1 MNPQRATAPRRVGQ
15 GTFFAAL
22 ARMTMTERVARWGGA
37 RLSRRLSRSLPWVGG
52 LIAVAT
58 VASTMRRKGV
68 ISGVLDTGL
77 NAVPLVGAAKNVL
90 EVARGRDF
98 FPDRYGPSVTGPG
111 RGVRPRR

>member
-1 MNPQRATAPRRVGQ
+1 
-15 GTFFAAL
+15 
-22 ARMTMTERVARWGGA
+22 MTMTQRMARWGGA

-52 LIAVAT
+52 AIALAT

-77 NAVPLVGAAKNVL
+77 NAVPFVGAAKNVL

-98 FPDRYGPSVTGPG
+98 FPDRYGPAVA
-111 RGVRPRR
+111 RRAIKPR